1 VGPAGEETT
10 FTSFGKIDLYANGY
24 EVESVLP
31 GGDRQKWSGTS
42 MASPQVANLAAKL
55 LAVFPALTTV
65 QLRGLIIDGCDEK
78 VIAGNH
84 RIRLMNEKRSFELAR
99 ERFPATGTCP
109 GAIHETPA
117 PSPTG

>member
-1 VGPAGEETT
+1 
-10 FTSFGKIDLYANGY
+10 
-24 EVESVLP
+24 
-31 GGDRQKWSGTS
+31 